1 MTRRGVKPFLFSHLD
16 DGVDDMGWG
25 RMAHR
30 GVVTLEPSRVH
41 MPSSQWELVSHRVS
55 LEEMPHN
62 LVSVEPG
69 SGAVGASLGPGPT
82 TCAGYQSRDDCIC
95 RAWPGLMQVTNHA
108 PSDHFVRSVMT
119 RI

>member
-55 LEEMPHN
+55 QAWRKHHTISFPWSQARAR
-62 LVSVEPG
+62 SVHRLDQAQLPVQATNQG
-69 SGAVGASLGPGPT
+69 MIAFVGPGQ
-82 TCAGYQSRDDCIC
+82 A
-95 RAWPGLMQVTNHA
+95 
-108 PSDHFVRSVMT
+108 
-119 RI
+119 